1 MTVKNDKNILAKI
14 IKETRKVAG
23 LTQLELATRAG
34 VGKTLVYNLE
44 KGSSKVSLENL
55 LKVLKILNIKIEYK
69 VPFNLGDQ

>member
-23 LTQLELATRAG
+23 LTQLELAARAG